1 MSEDRRT
8 VIAGSVI
15 VLALM
20 LLVVLGVLALA
31 ALLDPI
37 R

>member
-1 MSEDRRT
+1 VSEDRRT

-20 LLVVLGVLALA
+20 LLVVLGVMAIA

>member
-8 VIAGSVI
+8 VIAGSII

-20 LLVVLGVLALA
+20 LLVVIGMMALA

>member
-1 MSEDRRT
+1 VSEDRRT

-20 LLVVLGVLALA
+20 LLVVLGVMAIA
-31 ALLDPI
+31 VLLDPI

>member
-20 LLVVLGVLALA
+20 LLVVLGVMAIA
-31 ALLDPI
+31 VLLDPI

>member
-1 MSEDRRT
+1 MSEDRGA
-8 VIAGSVI
+8 VIAGSII

-20 LLVVLGVLALA
+20 LLVVLGVMALA

>member
-1 MSEDRRT
+1 VSEDRRT

-20 LLVVLGVLALA
+20 LLVVLGVMALA
-31 ALLDPI
+31 VLLDPI